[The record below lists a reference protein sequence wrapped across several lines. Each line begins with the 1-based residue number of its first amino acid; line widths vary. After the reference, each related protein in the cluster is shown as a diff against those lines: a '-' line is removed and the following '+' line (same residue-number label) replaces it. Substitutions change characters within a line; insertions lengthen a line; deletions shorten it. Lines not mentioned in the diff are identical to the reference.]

1 MLNDPKTTRSCPKP
15 NYKNP
20 QQPTEEEKEKYEE
33 QVKEWVLENVD
44 VDEESG
50 CFNWKG
56 AFAPHSGGARY
67 NNFAA
72 HSFIFRLL
80 RDPDYQGSLLRT
92 CRNKNCVNP
101 DHAYVAVGKRT
112 KQKQETRR
120 IIENGEVV
128 LKEEGRKQ
136 VVQGI
141 TGEVTEQLEGIVEK
155 AVKKLERDVVEGV
168 VAKLIEVRFDRMVGE
183 EVVKLLRGGK

>member
-1 MLNDPKTTRSCPKP
+1 MLNDPKTTRSCPKQLP
-15 NYKNP
+15 NQTEDEYKK
-20 QQPTEEEKEKYEE
+20 EVEK
-33 QVKEWVLENVD
+33 WVLENAD
-44 VDEESG
+44 VDRESG

-112 KQKQETRR
+112 KQKQEMKR

-136 VVQGI
+136 VVEGI
-141 TGEVTEQLEGIVEK
+141 TGEVTEQLEVIVEK

-168 VAKLIEVRFDRMVGE
+168 VAKLIEIRFDEMVARA
-183 EVVKLLRGGK
+183 VRGGK